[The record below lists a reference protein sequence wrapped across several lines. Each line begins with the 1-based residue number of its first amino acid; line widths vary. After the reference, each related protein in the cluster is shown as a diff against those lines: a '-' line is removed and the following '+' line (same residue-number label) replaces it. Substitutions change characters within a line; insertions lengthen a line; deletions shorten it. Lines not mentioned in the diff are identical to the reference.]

1 MNQKNNAKGRGKK
14 RIFYSSNKDIANN
27 ETIFAAISLISNA
40 VASVPIHLRKGYEKV
55 SANEN
60 TIARLLRDG
69 VNPNMT
75 TFEFIRIMEVIR
87 NTKGRAYA
95 IKEYDYYENISYIWI
110 LNPDYVTPY
119 KDEESGELWYKVKE
133 EYIHSRHIIEVSH
146 ISADEYGG
154 ISPIDVLYN
163 TLDYDEKIKSL
174 SVEQL
179 ENGIGFRYAF
189 KVGANL
195 SIDKLSEYHELIQ
208 EYMDKGIIY
217 LDNGKSLEELK
228 NNSFID
234 PKVFEVEE
242 ITVSRVARVFNIPP
256 HKLSAKN
263 ITYSSAEQGDLEF
276 LVDTI
281 LPVIRMYEQQ
291 FNKKCLSNYEKD
303 EGFEVKFNLNGFA
316 RADMKT
322 RGEFYFKMIRSA
334 GLTPNEVRMFE
345 DMPPKPHG
353 DDLLISRD
361 LIPIKDINFLLKGGE
376 INDQS
381 IKS

>member
-1 MNQKNNAKGRGKK
+1 M
-14 RIFYSSNKDIANN
+14 
-27 ETIFAAISLISNA
+27 SNA